1 MSRRQGAFVYGSQ
14 AMFELAL
21 DVGVCL
27 VIFAL
32 CGALLWWVKDSSPD
46 Y

>member
-1 MSRRQGAFVYGSQ
+1 MSRRQGAFAYGSQ
-14 AMFELAL
+14 VVVELIL
-21 DVGVCL
+21 DVGVCF